1 MRGVAPACLAAAALL
16 LAACGRGK
24 SGSGGADAAP
34 RTAADSAAAD
44 LMTLGAEISRLLDL
58 AADYR
63 GSHHGAAPRSLRTL
77 GVDSLTP
84 TLARSI
90 RASGRD
96 AWVTVTF
103 RRPEGHAW
111 TRCTGDLGVLE
122 SAVLGTGGYTLS
134 CRNPAGELRTV
145 QAGGTLE

>member
-1 MRGVAPACLAAAALL
+1 MRIAPPALLAAALL

-24 SGSGGADAAP
+24 SPAGGADDAP

-44 LMTLGAEISRLLDL
+44 LMILGSEISRLLDL

-63 GSHHGAAPRSLRTL
+63 GSHHGIAPRTLRTL

-90 RASGRD
+90 RTAGRD

-103 RRPEGHAW
+103 RRPEGRAW
-111 TRCTGDLGVLE
+111 TSCTGDLSVLE

-134 CRNPAGELRTV
+134 CRTPAGEVRTV

>member
-1 MRGVAPACLAAAALL
+1 MRSAAPAVLAALALL
-16 LAACGRGK
+16 LPACGSGK
-24 SGSGGADAAP
+24 PAARGADGAP

-44 LMTLGAEISRLLDL
+44 LMILGSEISRLLDL

-63 GSHHGAAPRSLRTL
+63 GSHHGAAPRTLRTL
-77 GVDSLTP
+77 GIDSLTP
-84 TLARSI
+84 ALARSI

-103 RRPEGHAW
+103 RRPEGRQW
-111 TRCTGDLGVLE
+111 TSCTGDLEVLE

-134 CRNPAGELRTV
+134 CRTPAGEVRTV